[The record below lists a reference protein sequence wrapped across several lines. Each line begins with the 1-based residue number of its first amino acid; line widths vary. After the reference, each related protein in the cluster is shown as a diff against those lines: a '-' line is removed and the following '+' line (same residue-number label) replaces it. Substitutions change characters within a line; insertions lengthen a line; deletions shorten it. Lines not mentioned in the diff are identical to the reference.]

1 MVLHR
6 AHGNCNPTSVD
17 EPCPFWRGET
27 SQSWRPCLPDR
38 TVDVTSM
45 TRAAQT
51 RAENASPQDGH
62 LKRVIGALVDRAKSL
77 ERRTLAEHRTE
88 LLREAAIMILYVAI
102 VEIAT
107 LAALPE
113 SNLHHGRTTGTV
125 GGALLAVVWGT
136 AIGLALAHWFAFQV
150 AARAFRGERH
160 TDLDTRIA
168 LAQLGGAVLVAAL
181 SSLPALVFSDLT
193 ARQTTGDVPAA
204 LVGVV
209 GYLLARRAGSSRLKS
224 TFYGATVCTLGV
236 LVALAKSLIAAH

>member
-1 MVLHR
+1 MRVKAKGGTALQNGTLRGHR
-6 AHGNCNPTSVD
+6 S
-17 EPCPFWRGET
+17 
-27 SQSWRPCLPDR
+27 
-38 TVDVTSM
+38 
-45 TRAAQT
+45 
-51 RAENASPQDGH
+51 
-62 LKRVIGALVDRAKSL
+62 
-77 ERRTLAEHRTE
+77 E

-113 SNLHHGRTTGTV
+113 SNLHHGRVTGTV

-160 TDLDTRIA
+160 TNLDTQIA

-181 SSLPALVFSDLT
+181 SSLPAIMFSDLR

-209 GYLLARRAGSSRLKS
+209 GYLLARRAGSSRLRS
-224 TFYGATVCTLGV
+224 TFYGVAVCTLGV
-236 LVALAKSLIAAH
+236 LVALAKSLIAVH

>member
-1 MVLHR
+1 
-6 AHGNCNPTSVD
+6 
-17 EPCPFWRGET
+17 
-27 SQSWRPCLPDR
+27 
-38 TVDVTSM
+38 
-45 TRAAQT
+45 
-51 RAENASPQDGH
+51 
-62 LKRVIGALVDRAKSL
+62 VDRAKSL
-77 ERRTLAEHRTE
+77 ERRTLADHRTE
-88 LLREAAIMILYVAI
+88 LLREAAIMVLYVAV

-113 SNLHHGRTTGTV
+113 SNLHHGRVTGTV

-160 TDLDTRIA
+160 TNLDTHIA

-209 GYLLARRAGSSRLKS
+209 GYLLARRAGSSRFRS
-224 TFYGATVCTLGV
+224 TFYGVTVCTLGV